1 MVFEYRSHQER
12 QLQTQDHTGLHALR
26 TLVVRM
32 TRATVH
38 AAPRVRAGAMLV
50 ATALTTV
57 AGAAHA
63 QVVTVGIDL
72 STTGP
77 AAAIGLSSQKAVQMW
92 PRKLG
97 GWDAKYLI
105 LDDASD
111 PTNAVRNVK
120 RFLSEDKVDVIVGPN
135 LTAAA
140 LAVLDP
146 VATAGTPMITLVGS
160 GSVVEPQQGS
170 RTWVFKMAQNDGAM
184 ADVMTRYMS
193 NHGVKTVG
201 FIGFADG
208 YGDSWL
214 KEFSKFADIR
224 KIRIVDAER
233 FNRTD
238 TSVTGQV
245 LKVMAA
251 HPDAVLVAGSGTPAV
266 LPEREL
272 KARGFSGPIY
282 QTHGIATP
290 EFLKLGGKDVEGT
303 LFPTQPVVVA
313 STLPADHPVKQ
324 VAATFVNQYETSY
337 GAGTVTQFAGD
348 AAGVWPILNNAVL
361 RAAKITTPGTGA
373 FRAALRNELE
383 KTHELTVPNG
393 IVNMSARDHVGLDQ
407 RASVM
412 GEVKDGKFVYLS
424 N

>member
-1 MVFEYRSHQER
+1 MRMGKGSTK
-12 QLQTQDHTGLHALR
+12 LAAMPLR
-26 TLVVRM
+26 KVLGGV
-32 TRATVH
+32 
-38 AAPRVRAGAMLV
+38 
-50 ATALTTV
+50 ALTATLLTGV
-57 AGAAHA
+57 GMTESAQA

-77 AAAIGLSSQKAVQMW
+77 AAAIGLSSQKAIQMW
-92 PRKLG
+92 PQKLG
-97 GWDAKYLI
+97 GWGVKYI
-105 LDDASD
+105 VLDDGSD
-111 PTNAVRNVK
+111 PSQAVRNIH

-135 LTAAA
+135 VTSAA

-160 GSVVEPQQGS
+160 ASVVEPQQGS
-170 RTWVFKMAQNDGAM
+170 RTWVFKMAQNDSAM
-184 ADVMTRYMS
+184 ADVMTRYMA

-201 FIGFADG
+201 FIGFSDG

-214 KEFSKFADIR
+214 KEFSKFAELR
-224 KIRIVDAER
+224 KIRIVDTER

-245 LKVMAA
+245 LKLISA
-251 HPDAVLVAGSGTPAV
+251 HPDAMLVAGAGTPAV
-266 LPEREL
+266 LPQREL
-272 KARGFSGPIY
+272 KARGYAGPIY

-313 STLPADHPVKQ
+313 GTLPADHPVKK
-324 VAATFVNQYETSY
+324 VASTFVVQYETSF
-337 GAGTVTQFAGD
+337 GPGSVTQFAGD
-348 AAGVWPILNNAVL
+348 AAGVWPLLNNAVG
-361 RAAKITTPGTGA
+361 RAAKITSPGTGA

-383 KTHELTVPNG
+383 QTHDLEVPNG
-393 IVNMSARDHVGLDQ
+393 IVNTSPQDHVGLDQ

>member
-1 MVFEYRSHQER
+1 MRIGKRWV
-12 QLQTQDHTGLHALR
+12 GKAAL
-26 TLVVRM
+26 V
-32 TRATVH
+32 
-38 AAPRVRAGAMLV
+38 AAMGIAGAV
-50 ATALTTV
+50 Q
-57 AGAAHA
+57 A
-63 QVVTVGIDL
+63 QVVTVGVDL

-77 AAAIGLSSQKAVQMW
+77 AASIGLSSQKAIQMW
-92 PRKLG
+92 PKKLG
-97 GWDAKYLI
+97 GWGAKYI
-105 LDDASD
+105 VLDDASD
-111 PTNAVRNVK
+111 PGQAVRNIH

-135 LTAAA
+135 VTSAA

-160 GSVVEPQQGS
+160 ASVVEPQTGS
-170 RTWVFKMAQNDGAM
+170 RTWVFKMAQNDSAM

-201 FIGFADG
+201 FIGFSDG
-208 YGDSWL
+208 YGDSWF
-214 KEFSKFADIR
+214 KEFSKFADLR

-245 LKVMAA
+245 LKVISA
-251 HPDAVLVAGSGTPAV
+251 HPDAVLVAGAGSPSV
-266 LPEREL
+266 LPQREL
-272 KARGFSGPIY
+272 KERGFQGPIY

-313 STLPADHPVKQ
+313 DTLPADHPAKK
-324 VAATFVNQYETSY
+324 VASTFVAQYETTFGPGS
-337 GAGTVTQFAGD
+337 VTQFAGD
-348 AAGVWPILNNAVL
+348 AAGVWPLLNNAVG
-361 RAAKITTPGTGA
+361 RAAKITSPGTGA

-383 KTHELTVPNG
+383 QTHDLAVPNG
-393 IVNMSARDHVGLDQ
+393 IVNTSAKDHVGLDQ

-412 GEVKDGKFVYLS
+412 GQVKDGKFVYLS

>member
-1 MVFEYRSHQER
+1 MAIGKGMKW
-12 QLQTQDHTGLHALR
+12 L
-26 TLVVRM
+26 
-32 TRATVH
+32 
-38 AAPRVRAGAMLV
+38 
-50 ATALTTV
+50 
-57 AGAAHA
+57 GAALLGAAGVLASGFVVSAQA

-77 AAAIGLSSQKAVQMW
+77 AAAIGLSSQKAIQMW

-97 GWDAKYLI
+97 GWDAKYVI

-111 PTNAVRNVK
+111 PGNAVRNIK

-135 LTAAA
+135 VTAAA

-170 RTWVFKMAQNDGAM
+170 RTWVFKMAQNDSAM

-233 FNRTD
+233 YNRTD
-238 TSVTGQV
+238 TTVTGQV
-245 LKVMAA
+245 LKVMAG
-251 HPDAVLVAGSGTPAV
+251 HPDAVLIAGAGTPAV

-272 KARGFSGPIY
+272 KERRYTGPIY

-313 STLPADHPVKQ
+313 GTLPADHPVKK
-324 VAATFVNQYETSY
+324 VASTFVNQYETSY
-337 GAGTVTQFAGD
+337 GADSVTQFAGD
-348 AAGVWPILNNAVL
+348 AAGVWPILNNAVQ

-383 KTHELTVPNG
+383 QTHDLTVPNG
-393 IVNMSARDHVGLDQ
+393 IVNMSAHDHVGLDQ

-412 GEVKDGKFVYLS
+412 GEIKDGKFVYLS

>member
-1 MVFEYRSHQER
+1 MHPNP
-12 QLQTQDHTGLHALR
+12 
-26 TLVVRM
+26 TLGRFK
-32 TRATVH
+32 RH
-38 AAPRVRAGAMLV
+38 AAAAAIGLCA
-50 ATALTTV
+50 AL
-57 AGAAHA
+57 AALGAHA
-63 QVVTVGIDL
+63 KGVTVGIDL

-92 PRKLG
+92 PRQLG
-97 GWDAKYLI
+97 GEDAKYVI

-111 PTNAVRNVK
+111 PGNAVRNV
-120 RFLSEDKVDVIVGPN
+120 RRLLTEDTVDVIVGPN
-135 LTAAA
+135 VTAAA
-140 LAVLDP
+140 LAALDP
-146 VATAGTPMITLVGS
+146 VAAATTPMITLVGS
-160 GSVVEPQQGS
+160 GSVVEPQEGS
-170 RTWVFKMAQNDGAM
+170 RTWAFKMAQNDSAM

-193 NHGVKTVG
+193 AHNVKTVG

-214 KEFSKFADIR
+214 KQFSQFAQIR
-224 KIRIVDAER
+224 SIRIVDVER
-233 FNRTD
+233 YNRTD

-245 LKVMAA
+245 LKVMSA

-272 KARGFSGPIY
+272 KARGFKGPIY

-313 STLPADHPVKQ
+313 QSLPSSHPVKK
-324 VAATFVNQYETSY
+324 AAMTFVNQYEASY

-348 AAGVWPILNNAVL
+348 AAGVWPLLNAAVSS
-361 RAAKITTPGTGA
+361 ASKVAQPGTPA
-373 FRAALRNELE
+373 FRAALRAALE
-383 KTHELTVPNG
+383 QTHDLIVPNG
-393 IVNMSARDHVGLDQ
+393 IVNMSAHDHVGLDQ

-412 GEVKDGKFVYLS
+412 GEIKDGKFVYLS
-424 N
+424 Q